1 MSSIKVV
8 FYDDKLNIYIDDTY
22 IGNIIYSI
30 NPYHNGHFYLKL
42 QLQQYDT
49 GVAKELFDLI
59 SKKLDKPLQIMI
71 LSEEKDV
78 ISFIQKAGFNCKR
91 KCYEVDASV
100 QDYIGKK
107 TKEMLSFALVG
118 DALYERCCEIIF
130 DRYISTHKG
139 INPWTGTKEEFFTL
153 LPKTV
158 FYEMDNETIRNLAF
172 VEDNEIAYVYGED
185 KNKFVS
191 FMQKLI
197 IEMFEQ
203 NETIVFEADDCDEY
217 AMELKRLFR
226 NQTEGSFDTYIL

>member
-1 MSSIKVV
+1 MS
-8 FYDDKLNIYIDDTY
+8 NIEVHFNDNYIDVYIDDTY
-22 IGNIIYSI
+22 MGNIVYSI
-30 NPYHNGHFYLKL
+30 NPYHNGHFYLNF

-49 GVAKELFDLI
+49 GVAKELFDLV

-71 LSEEKDV
+71 SSEEKDV

-100 QDYIGKK
+100 QDYIGIK
-107 TKEMLSFALVG
+107 TKETLSFTSVG
-118 DALYERCCEIIF
+118 DALYKCCCEIIF

-172 VEDNEIAYVYGED
+172 IEDNEIAYVYGED

-197 IEMFEQ
+197 IEKFEQ

-217 AMELKRLFR
+217 AMELKTLFD
-226 NQTEGSFDTYIL
+226 NQSEESFDTYIL

>member
-1 MSSIKVV
+1 M
-8 FYDDKLNIYIDDTY
+8 
-22 IGNIIYSI
+22 
-30 NPYHNGHFYLKL
+30 
-42 QLQQYDT
+42 
-49 GVAKELFDLI
+49 I

-71 LSEEKDV
+71 SSEEKDV

-107 TKEMLSFALVG
+107 TKETMSFAIDG
-118 DALYERCCEIIF
+118 DTLYDRCCEIMF
-130 DRYISTHKG
+130 DRYIVTHKG

-191 FMQKLI
+191 FMHKLI

-217 AMELKRLFR
+217 AMELETLFD
-226 NQTEGSFDTYIL
+226 NQSEESFDTYIL

>member
-30 NPYHNGHFYLKL
+30 NSYHNEHYYLKL

-59 SKKLDKPLQIMI
+59 SKKLDKPMQIMI
-71 LSEEKDV
+71 SSEEKDE
-78 ISFIQKAGFNCKR
+78 ISFIQWAGFTCKR
-91 KCYEVDASV
+91 KCYEVEASV
-100 QDYIGKK
+100 QDYIGEK
-107 TKEMLSFALVG
+107 TKETLSFATEG
-118 DALYERCCEIIF
+118 DILYDRCCEIMF

-139 INPWTGTKEEFFTL
+139 INPCTGTKEEFFTL

-158 FYEMDNETIRNLAF
+158 IYEMDNETISNLAF

-217 AMELKRLFR
+217 AMELKTLFD
-226 NQTEGSFDTYIL
+226 NQSEESFDTYIL

>member
-8 FYDDKLNIYIDDTY
+8 FNDDKLNIYIDDTY

-30 NPYHNGHFYLKL
+30 NSYHNGHYYLKL
-42 QLQQYDT
+42 QLQHYDT

-59 SKKLDKPLQIMI
+59 AKELDKPLQIMI
-71 LSEEKDV
+71 SSEEKDV
-78 ISFIQKAGFNCKR
+78 ISFIQWAGFTCKR
-91 KCYEVDASV
+91 KCYEVEATIH
-100 QDYIGKK
+100 DYIGNKS
-107 TKEMLSFALVG
+107 KETLSCATVG
-118 DALYERCCEIIF
+118 DALYERCCEIML
-130 DRYISTHKG
+130 DRYIATHKG

-158 FYEMDNETIRNLAF
+158 FYEMDDETIRNLAF

-203 NETIVFEADDCDEY
+203 NETIVFEADDFDEY
-217 AMELKRLFR
+217 AMELKTLFD
-226 NQTEGSFDTYIL
+226 NQSEESFDTYIL

>member
-8 FYDDKLNIYIDDTY
+8 FNDDKLDIYIDDTY

-30 NPYHNGHFYLKL
+30 NFYHKEHYYLKL

-49 GVAKELFDLI
+49 GTAKELFDLI
-59 SKKLDKPLQIMI
+59 SQKLDKPLQIMVS
-71 LSEEKDV
+71 SEEKDV
-78 ISFIQKAGFNCKR
+78 ISFIQEAGFNCKR
-91 KCYEVDASV
+91 KCYEVEATI
-100 QDYIGKK
+100 QDYIGNKS
-107 TKEMLSFALVG
+107 KETLSFASVG
-118 DALYERCCEIIF
+118 DALYENCCEIIF

-153 LPKTV
+153 LPKTA
-158 FYEMDNETIRNLAF
+158 FYEMDDDTIRNLVF

-185 KNKFVS
+185 INIFVA

-203 NETIVFEADDCDEY
+203 NEMILFEADDCDEY
-217 AMELKRLFR
+217 AMELKKLFI
-226 NQTEGSFDTYIL
+226 NQSKESFDTYIL